1 MSSLSNS
8 KSFVDAKTEYT
19 KQLQILLTPRIYEGI
34 ESIYTDSNNN
44 VSEGGDK
51 MRVFQNFLKTIPKW
65 NQEIINHETI
75 RIKDDSKCN
84 YLEKLL
90 NAIFVSHT
98 KILTLNSNLDIQVP
112 KLNHFIHKCYIET
125 ARELYKNP
133 YLLDKTIRNPREKQ
147 NNLRETL
154 SIINDSINTTICR
167 LLPLENI
174 LDVYLKETSL
184 DEEDEQSVVDEVI
197 SNEVQIGGE
206 NTPSVTFSEPVVSEP
221 VVASVPKP
229 VNVSSSEVEN
239 NSGSETVNNAV
250 PEPVNVS
257 SSEVENNSGSETV
270 NNAVPEPVNASEN
283 KEVVSTEN
291 EEVGSSE
298 NGEEGLSENGEEGLS
313 ENGEEGLSENEEQQ
327 GGADENRDIILS
339 EEVPSENGEEEEEKK
354 NIYLEELNE
363 QQGGEDSDVDM
374 GNDYEDSDDERDV
387 MEDETED
394 EDEEEDDEIAKLQEQ
409 IKLLKEKKNE
419 PKGILKKKVN
429 TNMDYL
435 MNKDKLKKD
444 AYVFVE

>member
-34 ESIYTDSNNN
+34 ESIYTDSSNN

-154 SIINDSINTTICR
+154 TIINNSINTTICR

-197 SNEVQIGGE
+197 SNEIQIGGE
-206 NTPSVTFSEPVVSEP
+206 NTPSVTFSEPVVSDPVVSEPVVSEPIVSEPVVSEPIVSEP
-221 VVASVPKP
+221 VVASVP
-229 VNVSSSEVEN
+229 
-239 NSGSETVNNAV
+239 
-250 PEPVNVS
+250 EPVNVS
-257 SSEVENNSGSETV
+257 ENEQQ
-270 NNAVPEPVNASEN
+270 EVNAYG
-283 KEVVSTEN
+283 N
-291 EEVGSSE
+291 E
-298 NGEEGLSENGEEGLS
+298 
-313 ENGEEGLSENEEQQ
+313 ENEEQK
-327 GGADENRDIILS
+327 GGAYENRDIILS
-339 EEVPSENGEEEEEKK
+339 EEKSSENGEEEEEEKK

-363 QQGGEDSDVDM
+363 QQGVDEDSDVDM
-374 GNDYEDSDDERDV
+374 GNDYDERDV

-394 EDEEEDDEIAKLQEQ
+394 EEEDEEQDYEIAKLQEQ

-419 PKGILKKKVN
+419 PKGILKKKVS

-435 MNKDKLKKD
+435 MNKGKLKKD

>member
-34 ESIYTDSNNN
+34 ESIYSDSNNS
-44 VSEGGDK
+44 VSESGDK

-206 NTPSVTFSEPVVSEP
+206 NTPSVTFSEPIVSEPLVSEP
-221 VVASVPKP
+221 VVAS
-229 VNVSSSEVEN
+229 
-239 NSGSETVNNAV
+239 V

-257 SSEVENNSGSETV
+257 SSEVENNSVSETV

-283 KEVVSTEN
+283 EEVISTEN
-291 EEVGSSE
+291 GEEVLSE
-298 NGEEGLSENGEEGLS
+298 NVEEGLSENEE
-313 ENGEEGLSENEEQQ
+313 EVLSENEEQQ
-327 GGADENRDIILS
+327 GGVDENRDIMLS
-339 EEVPSENGEEEEEKK
+339 EEVSSEIGEEEKEKK

-363 QQGGEDSDVDM
+363 QHGGEVDSDVDM
-374 GNDYEDSDDERDV
+374 KNEYELDSDDEHDV

-394 EDEEEDDEIAKLQEQ
+394 EDEEDEIAKLQEQ
-409 IKLLKEKKNE
+409 IKLLREKKS

-444 AYVFVE
+444 AYVFIEE

>member
-34 ESIYTDSNNN
+34 ESIYSDSNNS
-44 VSEGGDK
+44 VSESGDK

-206 NTPSVTFSEPVVSEP
+206 NTPSVTFSEPIVSEPLVSEP
-221 VVASVPKP
+221 VVAS
-229 VNVSSSEVEN
+229 
-239 NSGSETVNNAV
+239 V

-257 SSEVENNSGSETV
+257 SSEVENNSVSETV

-283 KEVVSTEN
+283 EEVISTEN
-291 EEVGSSE
+291 GEEVLSE
-298 NGEEGLSENGEEGLS
+298 NVEEGLSENEEEVLS
-313 ENGEEGLSENEEQQ
+313 ENEEEVLSENEEQQ
-327 GGADENRDIILS
+327 GGVDENRDIMLS
-339 EEVPSENGEEEEEKK
+339 EEVSSEIGEEEKEKK

-363 QQGGEDSDVDM
+363 QHGGEVDSDVDM
-374 GNDYEDSDDERDV
+374 KNEYELDSDDEHDV

-394 EDEEEDDEIAKLQEQ
+394 EDEEDEIAKLQEQ
-409 IKLLKEKKNE
+409 IKLLREKKS

-444 AYVFVE
+444 AYVFIEE